1 MKRSRLCVHLFVFST
16 LLLFSPLVFCEEIFH
31 HGGTGDCQGCHTT
44 PPNLLGS
51 DASSTCLRCH
61 QAKVGVTP
69 PDQFYVATDPAT
81 YPLCVQLP
89 PGGDFCWLKRNY
101 SWSSGGTS
109 KTQRSAGD
117 SHGHN
122 IIALDYGYMPDR
134 AFASAPGGTYPSN
147 SLSCI
152 SCHDPHG
159 NYRRLEDG
167 SIATSGPPVVASGS
181 YASSPAPSS
190 NGAVGVYRMLAGIG
204 YQPKNAPGAP
214 VFVADP
220 PLAIAPSLYNR
231 AETTSNTRVVYGSGM
246 SEWCQ
251 NCHTPFNDSHMHPV
265 GSRAVLPAEII
276 TNYNNY
282 IASGNITGSSATAYT
297 SLVPYELGSKDY
309 SFVKLMAKTAGS
321 SGPAGTANVMCLSCH
336 RAHASG
342 WDRMLRWN
350 MQADFIIYDGVYPGI
365 DNNSPPQL
373 AQGRTAAETQKAFYD
388 RLANS
393 FAKYQKNFCNKCHVK
408 D

>member
-1 MKRSRLCVHLFVFST
+1 MKRSRQCVHLLVFA
-16 LLLFSPLVFCEEIFH
+16 LFLFSPSLVFCEEVFH
-31 HGGTGDCQGCHTT
+31 HGGTGDCRGCHTT
-44 PPNLLGS
+44 PPDLLGA

-61 QAKVGVTP
+61 QAKVGTP
-69 PDQFYVATDPAT
+69 PNQYYVATDPAT

-134 AFASAPGGTYPSN
+134 AFASAPGGTYPST

-190 NGAVGVYRMLAGIG
+190 SGAVGVYRMLAGIG

-251 NCHTPFNDSHMHPV
+251 NCHIPFSDSHMHPV

-276 TNYNNY
+276 NNYNNY

-297 SLVPYELGSKDY
+297 SLVPYELGSRDY
-309 SFVKLMAKTAGS
+309 ALVKMLARTADS
-321 SGPAGTANVMCLSCH
+321 SGPAGAANVMCLSCH

-350 MQADFIIYDGVYPGI
+350 MQADFMIYDGVYPGI
-365 DNNSPPQL
+365 DNNSPPHL
-373 AQGRTAAETQKAFYD
+373 AQGRTAAETQKALYD
-388 RLANS
+388 RLVNS